1 MSQDFVRQLPGT
13 GLKIQRKAGLG
24 NALHLDVPMLL
35 LLLIISAYGLVILY
49 SAVGQQIE
57 PVISQGIKVL
67 VGLSAMVVIAQISP
81 VVYMRLAPWIFLI
94 GLIALV
100 LIYFFGVE
108 VKGSRRWL
116 RIPGIVTFQPSEIMK
131 LMLPLILAWYFH
143 DRHLPPRARHVFW
156 SLMLIFVPVM
166 LIAFQPDLGTSLII
180 AASGLFVLLLA
191 GVSWRLVLMAI
202 GLGVSAA
209 PALWFVLRDY
219 QKQRILT
226 LLDPERDPL
235 GAGWNIIQSKTAI
248 GSGGLFGKGLFEG
261 TQSNLDFL
269 PESQTDFIV
278 AVLAEELGLAGVVVL
293 LILYLLLIGRG
304 VILSVQAQDTF
315 GRLLSGSI
323 TFTFFVY
330 VFVNMGM
337 VSGILPVVGVPL
349 PFVSYGGTSILTL
362 FLGFGILMSV
372 HVAKDII
379 NGWKLVVLS
388 GKQRND
394 MSTRIRFFIGG
405 TSVHCCTM
413 CSW

>member
-1 MSQDFVRQLPGT
+1 VSQDFVRQLPRS
-13 GLKIQRKAGLG
+13 GLMKQRKAGLG
-24 NALHLDVPMLL
+24 HVIHLDIPMLL
-35 LLLIISAYGLVILY
+35 LLLIISAYGLLILY
-49 SAVGQQIE
+49 SAVGQQVE
-57 PVISQGIKVL
+57 PVISQGVKIL
-67 VGLSAMVVIAQISP
+67 VGLVSMVVIAQISP
-81 VVYMRLAPWIFLI
+81 IVYMRLAPWIFLI

-100 LIYFFGVE
+100 FVYFFGVE

-131 LMLPLILAWYFH
+131 LMLPLILAWYFQ
-143 DRHLPPRARHVFW
+143 DRHLPPKARHVFW
-156 SLMLIFVPVM
+156 SLMLILIPVM

-180 AASGLFVLLLA
+180 AASGLFVLFLA
-191 GVSWRLVLMAI
+191 GVSWRLVFSAI
-202 GLGVSAA
+202 GLGVLTA

-219 QKQRILT
+219 QQQRILT

-278 AVLAEELGLAGVVVL
+278 AVLGEEFGFAGIVTL

-304 VILSVQAQDTF
+304 VMLSVQAQDTF

-372 HVAKDII
+372 HTHRRRT
-379 NGWKLVVLS
+379 L
-388 GKQRND
+388 
-394 MSTRIRFFIGG
+394 
-405 TSVHCCTM
+405 
-413 CSW
+413 

>member
-1 MSQDFVRQLPGT
+1 MSQDFVRQLPRS
-13 GLKIQRKAGLG
+13 GLMKQRKAGLG
-24 NALHLDVPMLL
+24 DAIHLDIPMLL
-35 LLLIISAYGLVILY
+35 LLLVISAYGLLILY
-49 SAVGQQIE
+49 SAVGQQVE
-57 PVISQGIKVL
+57 PVISQAIKIL
-67 VGLSAMVVIAQISP
+67 VGLISMVVIAQISP
-81 VVYMRLAPWIFLI
+81 TVYMRLAPWIFLA
-94 GLIALV
+94 GLVALV
-100 LIYFFGVE
+100 SIYFLGVE

-116 RIPGIVTFQPSEIMK
+116 RIPGIVSFQPSEIMK
-131 LMLPLILAWYFH
+131 LMLPLILAWYFQ
-143 DRHLPPRARHVFW
+143 DRHLPPKARHVFW
-156 SLMLIFVPVM
+156 SLMLIVIPVM

-191 GVSWRLVLMAI
+191 GVSWRLVFSAI
-202 GLGVSAA
+202 GLGVLTA

-219 QKQRILT
+219 QQQRILT
-226 LLDPERDPL
+226 LLYPERDPL

-278 AVLAEELGLAGVVVL
+278 AVLGEELGLAGIVGL
-293 LILYLLLIGRG
+293 LILYVLLIGRG
-304 VILSVQAQDTF
+304 VMLSVQAQDTF

-372 HVAKDII
+372 HTHRRRT
-379 NGWKLVVLS
+379 L
-388 GKQRND
+388 
-394 MSTRIRFFIGG
+394 
-405 TSVHCCTM
+405 
-413 CSW
+413 

>member
-1 MSQDFVRQLPGT
+1 MSHDFVRQLPGS
-13 GLKIQRKAGLG
+13 GLLAQRKAGMG
-24 NALHLDVPMLL
+24 DVIHVDVPMLL
-35 LLLIISAYGLVILY
+35 LLLIISAYGLLILY

-57 PVISQGIKVL
+57 PVISQGTKIL
-67 VGLSAMVVIAQISP
+67 VGLSAMLVIAQIP
-81 VVYMRLAPWIFLI
+81 PIVYLRLAPWIFLI

-100 LIYFFGVE
+100 LVYFFGVE
-108 VKGSRRWL
+108 VKGARRWL
-116 RIPGIVTFQPSEIMK
+116 KIPGITNFQPSEIMK
-131 LMLPLILAWYFH
+131 LILPLMLAWYFQH
-143 DRHLPPRARHVFW
+143 RHLPPKAKHVFW
-156 SLMLIFVPVM
+156 SLVITIIPVI

-191 GVSWRLVLMAI
+191 GISWRLVLSTI
-202 GLGVSAA
+202 GIGVLTA

-219 QKQRILT
+219 QQQRILT

-278 AVLAEELGLAGVVVL
+278 AVLGEELGLAGVVGL

-304 VILSVQAQDTF
+304 IILAVQAQDTF

-349 PFVSYGGTSILTL
+349 PFVSYGGTSVITL
-362 FLGFGILMSV
+362 FIGFGVLMSV
-372 HVAKDII
+372 RTH
-379 NGWKLVVLS
+379 
-388 GKQRND
+388 R
-394 MSTRIRFFIGG
+394 RI
-405 TSVHCCTM
+405 TL
-413 CSW
+413 

>member
-1 MSQDFVRQLPGT
+1 MSQDFVRQLPRS
-13 GLKIQRKAGLG
+13 GLMKQRKAGLG
-24 NALHLDVPMLL
+24 HVIHLDIPMLL
-35 LLLIISAYGLVILY
+35 LLLIISAYGLLILY
-49 SAVGQQIE
+49 SAVGQQVE
-57 PVISQGIKVL
+57 PVISQGVKIL
-67 VGLSAMVVIAQISP
+67 VGLVSMVVIAQISP
-81 VVYMRLAPWIFLI
+81 IVYMRLAPWIFLI

-100 LIYFFGVE
+100 FVYFFGVE

-131 LMLPLILAWYFH
+131 LMLPLILAWYFQ
-143 DRHLPPRARHVFW
+143 DRHLPPKARHVFW
-156 SLMLIFVPVM
+156 SLMLIVIPVM

-180 AASGLFVLLLA
+180 AASGLFVLFLA
-191 GVSWRLVLMAI
+191 GVSWRLVFSAI
-202 GLGVSAA
+202 GLGVLTA
-209 PALWFVLRDY
+209 PASWFVLRDY
-219 QKQRILT
+219 QQQRILT

-278 AVLAEELGLAGVVVL
+278 AVLAEEFGFAGIVTL

-304 VILSVQAQDTF
+304 VMLSVQAQDTF

-372 HVAKDII
+372 HTHRRRT
-379 NGWKLVVLS
+379 L
-388 GKQRND
+388 
-394 MSTRIRFFIGG
+394 
-405 TSVHCCTM
+405 
-413 CSW
+413 

>member
-1 MSQDFVRQLPGT
+1 VSHDFVRQLPGS
-13 GLKIQRKAGLG
+13 GLLAQRKAGMG
-24 NALHLDVPMLL
+24 DVIHVDVPMLL
-35 LLLIISAYGLVILY
+35 LLLIISAYGLLILY

-57 PVISQGIKVL
+57 PVISQGTKIL
-67 VGLSAMVVIAQISP
+67 VGLSAMLVIAQIP
-81 VVYMRLAPWIFLI
+81 PIVYLRLAPWIFLI

-100 LIYFFGVE
+100 LVYFFGVE
-108 VKGSRRWL
+108 VKGARRWL
-116 RIPGIVTFQPSEIMK
+116 RIPGITNFQPSEIMK
-131 LMLPLILAWYFH
+131 LILPLMLAWYFQH
-143 DRHLPPRARHVFW
+143 RHLPPKAKHVFW
-156 SLMLIFVPVM
+156 SLVITIIPVI

-191 GVSWRLVLMAI
+191 GISWRLVLSTI
-202 GLGVSAA
+202 GIGVLTA

-219 QKQRILT
+219 QQQRILT

-278 AVLAEELGLAGVVVL
+278 AVLGEELGLAGVVGL

-304 VILSVQAQDTF
+304 IILAVQAQDTF

-349 PFVSYGGTSILTL
+349 PFVSYGGTSVITL
-362 FLGFGILMSV
+362 FIGFGVLMSV
-372 HVAKDII
+372 RTH
-379 NGWKLVVLS
+379 
-388 GKQRND
+388 R
-394 MSTRIRFFIGG
+394 RI
-405 TSVHCCTM
+405 TL
-413 CSW
+413 

>member
-1 MSQDFVRQLPGT
+1 VSQDFVRQLPRS
-13 GLKIQRKAGLG
+13 GLMKQRKEGLG
-24 NALHLDVPMLL
+24 DVIHLDIPMLL
-35 LLLIISAYGLVILY
+35 LLLIISAYGLLILY
-49 SAVGQQIE
+49 SAVGQQVE
-57 PVISQGIKVL
+57 PVISQGVKIL
-67 VGLSAMVVIAQISP
+67 VGLVSMVVIAQISP
-81 VVYMRLAPWIFLI
+81 IVYMRLAPWIFLI

-100 LIYFFGVE
+100 FVYFFGVE

-131 LMLPLILAWYFH
+131 LMLPLILAWYFQ
-143 DRHLPPRARHVFW
+143 DRHLPPKARHVFW
-156 SLMLIFVPVM
+156 SLMLIVIPVM

-180 AASGLFVLLLA
+180 AASGLFVLFLA
-191 GVSWRLVLMAI
+191 GVSWRLVFSAI
-202 GLGVSAA
+202 GLGVLTA

-219 QKQRILT
+219 QQQRILT

-278 AVLAEELGLAGVVVL
+278 AVLGEEFGFAGIVTL

-304 VILSVQAQDTF
+304 VMLSVQAQDTF

-372 HVAKDII
+372 HTHRRRT
-379 NGWKLVVLS
+379 L
-388 GKQRND
+388 
-394 MSTRIRFFIGG
+394 
-405 TSVHCCTM
+405 
-413 CSW
+413 

>member
-1 MSQDFVRQLPGT
+1 MSQDFVRQLPRS
-13 GLKIQRKAGLG
+13 GLMKQRKAGLG
-24 NALHLDVPMLL
+24 DVIHLDIPMLL
-35 LLLIISAYGLVILY
+35 LLLIISAYGLLILY
-49 SAVGQQIE
+49 SAVGQQVE
-57 PVISQGIKVL
+57 PVISQGVKIL
-67 VGLSAMVVIAQISP
+67 VGLVSMVVIAQISP
-81 VVYMRLAPWIFLI
+81 IVYMRLAPWIFLI

-100 LIYFFGVE
+100 FVYFFGVE

-131 LMLPLILAWYFH
+131 LMLPLILAWYFQ
-143 DRHLPPRARHVFW
+143 DRHLPPKARHVFW
-156 SLMLIFVPVM
+156 SLMLIVIPVM

-180 AASGLFVLLLA
+180 AASGLFVLFLA
-191 GVSWRLVLMAI
+191 GVSWRLVFSAI
-202 GLGVSAA
+202 GLGVLTA

-219 QKQRILT
+219 QQQRILT

-278 AVLAEELGLAGVVVL
+278 AVLGEEFGFAGIVTL

-304 VILSVQAQDTF
+304 VMLSVQAQDTF

-372 HVAKDII
+372 HTHRRRT
-379 NGWKLVVLS
+379 L
-388 GKQRND
+388 
-394 MSTRIRFFIGG
+394 
-405 TSVHCCTM
+405 
-413 CSW
+413 